1 MIQSKYIFSL
11 IMLIF
16 MTLPITEFSAQS
28 YDEAPIKEGT
38 FSKENWKNTI
48 ADLEYS
54 ESSASKK
61 KRKENE
67 ALEKGR
73 RGEAQESYEPGWAE
87 RTMFQGNNAIKV
99 IFFSIAILALAFV
112 IWKIVQA
119 QMKLKNPK
127 IGKQV
132 DFIKDVVEDIHETD
146 LEHFLREALAS
157 DNYKMA
163 IRVYYLMI
171 IKELANKKLILWK
184 KDKTNN
190 IYVREMQTTEY
201 YQNFREITRN
211 FERAWFG
218 EKEVEKADFQK
229 LQPQFKGFVSS
240 IK

>member
-1 MIQSKYIFSL
+1 MA
-11 IMLIF
+11 
-16 MTLPITEFSAQS
+16 LPITEFSAQS
-28 YDEAPIKEGT
+28 YDDAPIKEGT
-38 FSKENWKNTI
+38 FSKKNWKSTI
-48 ADLEYS
+48 EDLEYS

-67 ALEKGR
+67 VAEEGR
-73 RGEAQESYEPGWAE
+73 RGEAEESYEPGWAE
-87 RTMFQGNNAIKV
+87 RTMFQGNNAIKI
-99 IFFSIAILALAFV
+99 IFFSIAIFALVFM

-127 IGKQV
+127 VRKQV
-132 DFIKDVVEDIHETD
+132 DFIEDVVEDIQETD
-146 LEHFLREALAS
+146 LERFLRDALVS

-171 IKELANKKLILWK
+171 IKELANKKLIIWK
-184 KDKTNN
+184 KDKTNSV
-190 IYVREMQTTEY
+190 YVREIQATEY

-211 FERAWFG
+211 FERVWFG

-229 LQPQFKGFVSS
+229 LQPQFEGFVSS